1 MISASGLRRLKIV
14 QSWLLGR
21 RSPVGSKNSYIATLV
36 ERRTRYVTLMKIA
49 NKATQTVISALIK
62 QAKTLPNELYKSL
75 TWDRG
80 KELTDHRHFTLATF
94 TSAIRTVRGSA
105 VPMKTPIDC

>member
-1 MISASGLRRLKIV
+1 
-14 QSWLLGR
+14 
-21 RSPVGSKNSYIATLV
+21 
-36 ERRTRYVTLMKIA
+36 MKIA

-94 TSAIRTVRGSA
+94 TSAIRTPNRLLRQYFPNGTDLSVYSRTYLNKVARQLNERPRETLTFETPAERFNTCA
-105 VPMKTPIDC
+105 VSIG

>member
-1 MISASGLRRLKIV
+1 MRLTVSLFRVSACSTMISASGLRRLKIV

-49 NKATQTVISALIK
+49 NKATQTVILRIIDI
-62 QAKTLPNELYKSL
+62 LPSDFYFCDPHGPWHPAERFNTCVVSI
-75 TWDRG
+75 G
-80 KELTDHRHFTLATF
+80 
-94 TSAIRTVRGSA
+94 
-105 VPMKTPIDC
+105 